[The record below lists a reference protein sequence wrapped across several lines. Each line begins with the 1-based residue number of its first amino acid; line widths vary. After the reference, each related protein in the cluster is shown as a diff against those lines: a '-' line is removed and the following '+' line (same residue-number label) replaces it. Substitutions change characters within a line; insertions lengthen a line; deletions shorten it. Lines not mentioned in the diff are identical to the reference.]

1 MKKSNLLLE
10 SLVIVFGPLGVLI
23 SLVFGYEI
31 TVTVKKKEDWKKL
44 LKLKN
49 KNYE

>member
-23 SLVFGYEI
+23 SLMFGYEV
-31 TVTVKKKEDWKKL
+31 TVTVKKREEWEKINLKK
-44 LKLKN
+44 
-49 KNYE
+49 

>member
-23 SLVFGYEI
+23 SLMFGYEV
-31 TVTVKKKEDWKKL
+31 TVTVKKKEEWEKIINRKK
-44 LKLKN
+44 
-49 KNYE
+49 